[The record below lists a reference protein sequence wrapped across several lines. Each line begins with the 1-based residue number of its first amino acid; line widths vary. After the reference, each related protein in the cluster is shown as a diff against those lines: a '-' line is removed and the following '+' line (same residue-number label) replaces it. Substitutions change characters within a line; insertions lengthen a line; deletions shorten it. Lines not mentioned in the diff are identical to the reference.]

1 MFLYE
6 TLIEISKQYQTYVGC
21 HGFEHTERVIDA
33 CIFLGKLLGANMDI
47 LIPAAILHDVG
58 RGNENHAQHS
68 ANMSRKIL
76 NELNYPKVDEIIHA
90 IEAHSFSSGKE
101 AKTLESKI
109 LSDADKLDAMGA
121 VGIYR
126 AAQYGF
132 EYKREMK
139 EYLNH
144 FHEKL
149 LKLKD
154 LFYTEEAR
162 ELAEKRHD
170 FMIKYLVQVDRELK
184 GLS

>member
-1 MFLYE
+1 
-6 TLIEISKQYQTYVGC
+6 
-21 HGFEHTERVIDA
+21 
-33 CIFLGKLLGANMDI
+33 
-47 LIPAAILHDVG
+47 
-58 RGNENHAQHS
+58 
-68 ANMSRKIL
+68 
-76 NELNYPKVDEIIHA
+76 
-90 IEAHSFSSGKE
+90 
-101 AKTLESKI
+101 
-109 LSDADKLDAMGA
+109 MGA

-132 EYKREMK
+132 EHKREMK